1 MVDRASA
8 LAVMP
13 LPSLATYFTASDL
26 IALLQT
32 GPPYEGL
39 GFMGGPFA
47 IGLIHPP
54 GHRPGVSP
62 AGQAAGLRPDLR
74 WSAHHC
80 GTGSYGMVPSGL
92 QSTHH

>member
-47 IGLIHPP
+47 IGLLGIV
-54 GHRPGVSP
+54 RASRRQVK
-62 AGQAAGLRPDLR
+62 RRD
-74 WSAHHC
+74 
-80 GTGSYGMVPSGL
+80 
-92 QSTHH
+92 